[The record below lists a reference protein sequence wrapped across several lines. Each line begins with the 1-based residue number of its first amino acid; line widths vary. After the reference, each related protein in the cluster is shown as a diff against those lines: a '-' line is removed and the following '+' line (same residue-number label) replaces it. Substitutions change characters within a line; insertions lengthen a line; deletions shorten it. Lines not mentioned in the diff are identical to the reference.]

1 MDAGRP
7 PLAAR
12 PKLTAPSATSSATS
26 QARSGCG
33 PVAISGPQL
42 LGQVALE
49 KDEHGGDSKIAV
61 KFLIRVSARKAALE
75 RCVGKVH
82 GSASSAGVCAICCD
96 VAPSDST
103 ARRWLRKCT
112 GHVAWPLPPTELCR
126 SVSWCQLAVYRRC
139 RLLRV
144 GSGLILLEC
153 WALHSR
159 VLPEVMKAHMGEVAL
174 FALLTAVR

>member
-49 KDEHGGDSKIAV
+49 KDEHGGDSKIASNSLSE
-61 KFLIRVSARKAALE
+61 FLQEKRLLSAAWGRSMVVPPLQVSAR
-75 RCVGKVH
+75 
-82 GSASSAGVCAICCD
+82 SAVTSRPAIAQPGGGCENVQD
-96 VAPSDST
+96 T
-103 ARRWLRKCT
+103 
-112 GHVAWPLPPTELCR
+112 
-126 SVSWCQLAVYRRC
+126 
-139 RLLRV
+139 
-144 GSGLILLEC
+144 
-153 WALHSR
+153 
-159 VLPEVMKAHMGEVAL
+159 
-174 FALLTAVR
+174 